1 MTSIGA
7 MSFARA
13 AQGVPSRLM
22 ATTLFS
28 WIHLSDIHFGHGS
41 AGDRWD
47 QRRVLHLVRTDI
59 AAMVGRGT
67 VKPDAILV
75 TGDVAFSGNARK
87 PAPDQEPREYADATV
102 WLKGIAGDVGIAP
115 QDIFVVPGNHDVN
128 RKVDDDDDVAR
139 LIRDLREGVALLDS
153 ELAKPKMRARLAS
166 RMSAYLEFAAQF
178 APACRLPPAAPE
190 ERLFWTYRMEQS
202 GLRLRLVGLN
212 TALLA
217 ADERTFGEDRG
228 RLRVGVEQVTR
239 AVLDPPVAR
248 DELVIALSH
257 HPLRA
262 GWVADERDVD
272 TWIRSQMHIHLSG
285 HVHQADT
292 EMSRAGSGGEFVRV
306 TAGAAHGEQEPNV
319 PAAHGYSFAS
329 VMRDDAGKLWL
340 RVWPRRWSPTKAAF
354 QPDADNLSG
363 LDEGRIYEDHA
374 LRLRLAP
381 VAPDGA
387 PEPTP
392 PAAQPARPDT
402 SSARAAADVTVEPSP
417 ARSPATGPLQV
428 FISYAPEDAKHLAEL
443 EKHLKMLGPR
453 RMGLIDSWS
462 ARSVGVGG
470 EEKLER
476 DRRLKSAHVIL
487 LLVSPDFLNSDE
499 CYDVEVQAAM
509 AAHERKEACIVP
521 VLLREVSYEGTP
533 FAKLR
538 PTPDNRK
545 PVTEWTSMDAAFT
558 EVAKDIRRAV
568 ESLRKPA

>member
-1 MTSIGA
+1 
-7 MSFARA
+7 
-13 AQGVPSRLM
+13 M
-22 ATTLFS
+22 ATKLFS

-59 AAMVGRGT
+59 AAMVERGT

-87 PAPDQEPREYADATV
+87 PAPDQEPREYADAAV
-102 WLKGIAGDVGIAP
+102 WLKGIAGDVGITP

-139 LIRDLREGVALLDS
+139 LIRDLRAGVAPLDS

-178 APACRLPPAAPE
+178 APACRSPAAAPE
-190 ERLFWTYRMEQS
+190 ERLFWTYRMQLS

-228 RLRVGVEQVTR
+228 RLRVGAEQVTR
-239 AVLDPPVAR
+239 AMLEPPVAR

-285 HVHQADT
+285 HVHQAET
-292 EMSRAGSGGEFVRV
+292 ETSRAGSGGEFVRV
-306 TAGAAHGEQEPNV
+306 TAGAAHGELEPNV

-340 RVWPRRWSPTKAAF
+340 RVWPRRWSPAKAAF

-363 LDEGRIYEDHA
+363 LDEGRLYEDHV

-381 VAPDGA
+381 LAPDRA

-392 PAAQPARPDT
+392 PVVPPVPQPQRPET
-402 SSARAAADVTVEPSP
+402 SSAPTTGNVTADPPP
-417 ARSPATGPLQV
+417 ARAPATGPLQV
-428 FISYAPEDAKHLAEL
+428 FISYAPEDAKLLEQL
-443 EKHLKMLGPR
+443 EKHLKMLGPGPHR
-453 RMGLIDSWS
+453 LGLIESWS
-462 ARSVGVGG
+462 AKRVGVGG

-476 DRRLKSAHVIL
+476 DRRLKSAHIIL
-487 LLVSPDFLNSDE
+487 LLVSPDFLSSDE

-545 PVTEWTSMDAAFT
+545 PVTEWESRDAAFT
-558 EVAKDIRRAV
+558 DVAKDIRRAA
-568 ESLRKPA
+568 ESLRKRA